1 MLEMVVLM
9 TGVAAMLGLCVV
21 LLQLLM
27 KLDADSRSQL
37 VGASTVARLSEQF
50 RRDVH
55 GARAAHLAEHA
66 QGSATASGIQLDPGT
81 DRTIV
86 YNANGMGIVER
97 VETRKGSRARRE
109 RYAISHGGTVRLSLP
124 EESGRTFATLAID
137 REVASD
143 GSALPPAV
151 EVTALLAKNH
161 DRDSSAVGAAGAKP

>member
-9 TGVAAMLGLCVV
+9 TSVAAMLGLCVV

-27 KLDADSRSQL
+27 KLDADSRSRL
-37 VGASTVARLSEQF
+37 VGATSIARLSEQF

-55 GARAAHLAEHA
+55 GARSAHLAEHA
-66 QGSATASGIQLDPGT
+66 HGSSTDAGLQLEPGT

-86 YNANGMGIVER
+86 YAVKGMGIVER
-97 VETRKGSRARRE
+97 VETRKGSPARRE
-109 RYAISHGGTVRLSLP
+109 RYVLPHGGTVRLSLP

-143 GSALPPAV
+143 GSASTPSV
-151 EVTALLAKNH
+151 EVTALLGKNN
-161 DRDSSAVGAAGAKP
+161 DRDSSAVGPAGAKP